1 MANPAQTYAKNAQ
14 ETGNPRELEAQLLMR
29 AASKL
34 QAVKDGEVTGN
45 MSIISAVRY
54 NRRLW
59 LVFAD
64 ALTKAENKLPPEI
77 KRNVTSLAMFVLNR
91 SRTIEDGGRTE
102 SRARRCPHQHQPR
115 DCGRLAHERR
125 GLTAS
130 SLKKRAIWRAFF
142 FFEAASAT

>member
-1 MANPAQTYAKNAQ
+1 MASPAQTYSKNAQ

-45 MSIISAVRY
+45 LNIISAVRY

-64 ALTKAENKLPPEI
+64 ALTKTENQLPAEI
-77 KRNVTSLAMFVLNR
+77 KKNVTSLVMFVLNR
-91 SRTIEDGGRTE
+91 SHTIEIAAEPNPERVGVLININREIAAGL
-102 SRARRCPHQHQPR
+102 RANV
-115 DCGRLAHERR
+115 
-125 GLTAS
+125 
-130 SLKKRAIWRAFF
+130 
-142 FFEAASAT
+142 AA

>member
-14 ETGNPRELEAQLLMR
+14 ETGNLRELEAQLLMR

-45 MSIISAVRY
+45 NNIISAVRY

-64 ALTKAENKLPPEI
+64 ALTKAENQLPAEI
-77 KRNVTSLAMFVLNR
+77 KKNVTSLAMFVLNR
-91 SRTIEDGGRTE
+91 SRTIE
-102 SRARRCPHQHQPR
+102 
-115 DCGRLAHERR
+115 
-125 GLTAS
+125 TAS
-130 SLKKRAIWRAFF
+130 EPNPDRLNVLININREI
-142 FFEAASAT
+142 AAGLRTNAAAVAA

>member
-91 SRTIEDGGRTE
+91 SRTIETAAEPNPERVGVLININREIAAGLRTN
-102 SRARRCPHQHQPR
+102 
-115 DCGRLAHERR
+115 
-125 GLTAS
+125 
-130 SLKKRAIWRAFF
+130 
-142 FFEAASAT
+142 AAV

>member
-59 LVFAD
+59 LVFAA
-64 ALTKAENKLPPEI
+64 ALTQAENKLPPEI

-91 SRTIEDGGRTE
+91 SRTIETAAEPNPERVGVLININREIAAGLRTN
-102 SRARRCPHQHQPR
+102 
-115 DCGRLAHERR
+115 
-125 GLTAS
+125 
-130 SLKKRAIWRAFF
+130 
-142 FFEAASAT
+142 AAA

>member
-91 SRTIEDGGRTE
+91 SRTIETAAEPNPERVGVLININREIAAGLRTN
-102 SRARRCPHQHQPR
+102 
-115 DCGRLAHERR
+115 
-125 GLTAS
+125 
-130 SLKKRAIWRAFF
+130 
-142 FFEAASAT
+142 AAA